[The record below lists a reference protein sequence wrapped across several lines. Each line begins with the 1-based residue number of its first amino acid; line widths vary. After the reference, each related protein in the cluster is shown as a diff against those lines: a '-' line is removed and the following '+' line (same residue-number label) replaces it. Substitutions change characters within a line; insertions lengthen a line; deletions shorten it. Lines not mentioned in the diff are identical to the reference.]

1 MDLLGSAHGSGNGNL
16 LHTAVRARPDS
27 PAGGSS
33 RGEEERT
40 EFRMVAEGQG
50 LAGQPF
56 FGRCAEEGLVKTLW
70 RTTLDSACAR
80 VQAGLSS
87 WAHRATS
94 RDLAGGARV

>member
-56 FGRCAEEGLVKTLW
+56 FGRCAEEGLVKNFMAHYL
-70 RTTLDSACAR
+70 RQRMRACAGWL
-80 VQAGLSS
+80 VVMG
-87 WAHRATS
+87 
-94 RDLAGGARV
+94 